1 VLRGVPIVLTLG
13 WRNLWRRPGRTV
25 LTGSGAALGL
35 GFLLTM
41 LALGD
46 GSHLQMIDAAARTVS
61 GHVLLQAT
69 DYQRRRGVEQVVT
82 ADAAARAAAWAR
94 ARPGV
99 RTVLPRAFASGL
111 VSSADGATGV
121 SLTGVD
127 PAAEAPVSRLAT
139 RLAEGRFLRPG
150 DGAAAVVGSGVARV
164 LKVRVGSRL
173 VAMAQGPGGT
183 EVRSTLLHVVG
194 VVRSGIEEV
203 DEGLVLLPLTALQG
217 FLGLGGAVHQLSLI
231 LDDQGRAAEVASAA
245 RRAWPGLEAL
255 TWAEADPQL
264 EAVIRIDDGG
274 HYLFNGIFFVI
285 IAFMMLNTLLMS
297 VLERRREFAL
307 LGALGLPASRRL
319 GMVLVEGAL
328 VAGLATLGGIG
339 LGLGAHA
346 YFHVHG
352 LPLAWFTSQELETAG
367 VVLEPIMYSALGPG
381 RVVGAVLLVFGLT
394 LGLALLAGRQAARPV
409 DPNLLKAR

>member
-1 VLRGVPIVLTLG
+1 MPIVLTLG

-35 GFLLTM
+35 GLLLTM

-46 GSHLQMIDAAARTVS
+46 GSHLQMIDAAVRTMS

-82 ADAAARAAAWAR
+82 ADAAARATSWAR
-94 ARPGV
+94 ARPEV
-99 RTVLPRAFASGL
+99 RAVLPRAFASGL

-121 SLTGVD
+121 SLTGID
-127 PAAEAPVSRLAT
+127 PAAEVSISRLAT

-150 DGAAAVVGSGVARV
+150 DAAAAVVGSGVARV

-173 VAMAQGPGGT
+173 VAMAQGPGGG

-194 VVRSGIEEV
+194 VVRTGIEEV
-203 DEGLVLLPLTALQG
+203 DEGLVLVPLVTLQG
-217 FLGLGGAVHQLSLI
+217 FLGLGGAVHQLALI
-231 LDDQGRAAEVASAA
+231 LDDQELAARVAGVA

-264 EAVIRIDDGG
+264 EAAIRIDDGG

-307 LGALGLPASRRL
+307 LGALGLPASHRL
-319 GMVLVEGAL
+319 GLVLVEGAL
-328 VAGLATLGGIG
+328 VAGLATLGGIA

-352 LPLAWFTSQELETAG
+352 LPLAWLTSQEMEMAG
-367 VVLEPIMYSALGPG
+367 VMLEPIMYSALGPG

>member
-1 VLRGVPIVLTLG
+1 MRGAPIVLTLA

-46 GSHLQMIDAAARTVS
+46 GSHLQMIDTAVRTGS
-61 GHVLLQAT
+61 GHVLIQAKE
-69 DYQRRRGVEQVVT
+69 YQRRRGVEQLVP
-82 ADAAARAAAWAR
+82 AEAAARAVAWAR

-99 RTVLPRAFASGL
+99 RAVLPRAFASGL

-121 SLTGVD
+121 SLAGID
-127 PAAEAPVSRLAT
+127 AAAEVSISRFASRLV
-139 RLAEGRFLRPG
+139 EGRFLRPG
-150 DGAAAVVGSGVARV
+150 DGLAAAVGQGVARV
-164 LKVRVGSRL
+164 LKVRPGSRL
-173 VAMAQGPGGT
+173 VAMAQGPGGG

-194 VVRSGIEEV
+194 VVRTGIEEV
-203 DEGLVLLPLTALQG
+203 DESVVLLPLATLQG
-217 FLGLGGAVHQLSLI
+217 FLGLGGGIHQLALI
-231 LDDQGRAAEVASAA
+231 LDDQERAAEVAAAA
-245 RRAWPGLEAL
+245 RQAWPGLEAI

-264 EAVIRIDDGG
+264 EAAILIDDGG

-285 IAFMMLNTLLMS
+285 IAFMVLNTLLMS

-307 LGALGLPASRRL
+307 LGALGLSESRRFGL
-319 GMVLVEGAL
+319 VLVEGAL
-328 VAGLATLGGIG
+328 VAGLATLGGII

-394 LGLALLAGRQAARPV
+394 LALAIVAGRQAARPV
-409 DPNLLKAR
+409 DPNLLKTR